1 MPLPNQPIAD
11 PEDVRVAL
19 MIRVPWRGREELRA
33 LAAERGQSFN
43 TMLCELITSASGID
57 LT

>member
-1 MPLPNQPIAD
+1 MLPHQNITD

-33 LAAERGQSFN
+33 LAHERAQSLN
-43 TMLCELITSASGID
+43 TMLCELLTSASGID
-57 LT
+57 LS